1 MTDGATPTTSATST
15 THSAAVV
22 VDDSGLTGLTLDHIE
37 FFVAD
42 LEATVSDLSAGY
54 GLEVLVPPTRGSRGG
69 DHRSALL
76 GQNRIRLLVTEAI
89 SHDHPAR
96 AYVERHGDGVA
107 DIALRVTDVRTTL
120 AELLAKGAVEVA
132 PPREEDGCV
141 TAAVAGFGDVIHT
154 LVERRPGGSA
164 DRLPG
169 LPEPHPLTTEDAVGL
184 LNVDH
189 FAVCL
194 PLGELSPVTSFY
206 TDVFD
211 MPVVF
216 KERIEVG
223 PMGMDSAV
231 VQSRSGE
238 VTFTLIEP
246 MSGARAGQI
255 ESFLADHGGAG
266 VQHVA
271 FATDDIAHS
280 VGTMGGR
287 GVPFLSTPATYYDL
301 LTARLTPLRHS
312 VEQLRELSVLV
323 DEDHD
328 GQLFQIFTRS
338 VHPRGTFFFEVI
350 ERMRARTFGSNNIR
364 ALYEAIELQR
374 AAAKEEGE

>member
-1 MTDGATPTTSATST
+1 MSDGATLDTPDISSTSTSATP
-15 THSAAVV
+15 AADPV
-22 VDDSGLTGLTLDHIE
+22 LDHIE

-42 LEATVSDLSAGY
+42 LEATVGQLSLGY
-54 GLEVLVPPTRGSRGG
+54 GLQVLVPPTRGSRRG

-76 GQNRIRLLVTEAI
+76 GRGRIRLLLTQAL
-89 SHDHPAR
+89 SGDHPAR
-96 AYVERHGDGVA
+96 SYVERHGDGVA
-107 DIALRVTDVRTTL
+107 DIALRVADARAAH
-120 AELLAKGAVEVA
+120 AELLSRGAVEVS
-132 PPREEDGCV
+132 PPRDEDGCV
-141 TAAVAGFGDVIHT
+141 TAAVAGFGDVVHT
-154 LVERRPGGSA
+154 LVERRPGGAA

-169 LPEPHPLTTEDAVGL
+169 LPAPRPLTAGDPVGL

-194 PLGELSPVTSFY
+194 PLGELTSTASFY
-206 TDVFD
+206 TDVFA

-231 VQSRSGE
+231 VQSRGGE
-238 VTFTLIEP
+238 LTFTLIEP
-246 MSGARAGQI
+246 MPGARAGQI

-271 FATDDIAHS
+271 FATEDIAHS
-280 VGTMGGR
+280 VGAMGGL
-287 GVPFLSTPATYYDL
+287 GVPFLSTPSTYYDL

-312 VEQLRELSVLV
+312 VDRLRELSVLV

-350 ERMRARTFGSNNIR
+350 ERIRARTFGSNNIR

-374 AAAKEEGE
+374 AAKGQAE

>member
-1 MTDGATPTTSATST
+1 MTDGAISTKSATS
-15 THSAAVV
+15 
-22 VDDSGLTGLTLDHIE
+22 GLAGLTLDHIE
-37 FFVAD
+37 FFVTD
-42 LEATVSDLSAGY
+42 VEATVSALSTGY
-54 GLEVLVPPTRGSRGG
+54 GLQVLIPPTRGSRRG

-76 GQNRIRLLVTEAI
+76 GRNRIRLLVTQAL
-89 SHDHPAR
+89 SDDHPAR

-107 DIALRVTDVRTTL
+107 DIALCATDVRASH
-120 AELLAKGAVEVA
+120 AELMANGAVEVA
-132 PPREEDGCV
+132 PPQEEDGCV
-141 TAAVAGFGDVIHT
+141 TAAVGGFGDVIHT
-154 LVERRPGGSA
+154 LVERRPGVPV

-169 LPEPHPLTTEDAVGL
+169 LPEPRSATAEELTTDEPVGL
-184 LNVDH
+184 LNIDH

-194 PLGELSPVTSFY
+194 PLGELSAAMRFY

-246 MSGARAGQI
+246 MPGARAGQI

-271 FATDDIAHS
+271 FATDDIVHS

-287 GVPFLSTPATYYDL
+287 GVPFLNTPATYYDL

-338 VHPRGTFFFEVI
+338 VHPRGTLFFEVI
-350 ERMRARTFGSNNIR
+350 ERIRATTFGSNNIR

-374 AAAKEEGE
+374 AAAAKGQAE

>member
-1 MTDGATPTTSATST
+1 MPDAATPTTA
-15 THSAAVV
+15 
-22 VDDSGLTGLTLDHIE
+22 DLTLDHIE
-37 FFVAD
+37 FFVTD
-42 LEATVSDLSAGY
+42 LEATVSELSAGY
-54 GLEVLVPPTRGSRGG
+54 GLEVLVPPTRGNRGG

-76 GQNRIRLLVTEAI
+76 GRNRIRLLVTQAL
-89 SHDHPAR
+89 SDDHPAR

-107 DIALRVTDVRTTL
+107 DIALRVTDVRATH
-120 AELLAKGAVEVA
+120 AELVANGAVEVA

-141 TAAVAGFGDVIHT
+141 TAAVVGFGDVIHT
-154 LVERRPGGSA
+154 LVERRPGVSA
-164 DRLPG
+164 DRIPG
-169 LPEPHPLTTEDAVGL
+169 LPEPRPLTAEGLTAEEPTAEDPVGL

-194 PLGELSPVTSFY
+194 PLGELSEATRFY
-206 TDVFD
+206 ADVFD
-211 MPVVF
+211 MPMVF

-223 PMGMDSAV
+223 PMGMNSAV
-231 VQSRSGE
+231 VQSRSGD

-246 MSGARAGQI
+246 MPGARAGQI

-271 FATDDIAHS
+271 FATDDIVHS

-287 GVPFLSTPATYYDL
+287 GVPFLSTPGTYYDL

-338 VHPRGTFFFEVI
+338 VHPRGTLFFEVI
-350 ERMRARTFGSNNIR
+350 ERIRATTFGSNNIR

-374 AAAKEEGE
+374 AAAAKEQAE